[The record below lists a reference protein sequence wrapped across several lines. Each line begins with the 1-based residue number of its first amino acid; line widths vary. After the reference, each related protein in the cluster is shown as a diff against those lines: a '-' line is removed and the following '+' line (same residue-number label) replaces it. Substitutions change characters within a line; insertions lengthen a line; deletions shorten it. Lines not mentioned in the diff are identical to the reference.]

1 LVPRLDQAGEGT
13 GAIPR
18 TVSWIQSRKATHAEL
33 LSVVRGT
40 DDIFDLAVLGAPG
53 RIAGALCSSADR
65 EVAGRSGVERGGTG
79 WTAID
84 V

>member
-1 LVPRLDQAGEGT
+1 V
-13 GAIPR
+13 
-18 TVSWIQSRKATHAEL
+18 

-53 RIAGALCSSADR
+53 RIAGARCSSADP

-79 WTAID
+79 WTATD
-84 V
+84 M

>member
-1 LVPRLDQAGEGT
+1 M
-13 GAIPR
+13 
-18 TVSWIQSRKATHAEL
+18 
-33 LSVVRGT
+33 RGT

-53 RIAGALCSSADR
+53 RIAGARCSSADR

-84 V
+84 M

>member
-1 LVPRLDQAGEGT
+1 V
-13 GAIPR
+13 
-18 TVSWIQSRKATHAEL
+18 

-53 RIAGALCSSADR
+53 RIAGARCSSADR

-84 V
+84 M